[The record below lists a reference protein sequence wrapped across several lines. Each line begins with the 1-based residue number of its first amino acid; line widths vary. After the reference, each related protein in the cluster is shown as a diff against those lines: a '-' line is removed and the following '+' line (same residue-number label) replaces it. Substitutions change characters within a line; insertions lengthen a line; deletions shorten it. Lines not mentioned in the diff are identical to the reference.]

1 MRRFRRRPMAA
12 LELLAGATWA
22 KVIAARNG
30 YLVDWLSRIAD
41 GFFTWSTAGK
51 PVRMN
56 VARGGGDQ
64 VNEGLMSSNGI
75 LVGVNQFLQ
84 PVPAAFGA
92 VEVDDLEPVRPRFNE
107 RLPTQRIERDA
118 LDVSAAPVCTEN

>member
-1 MRRFRRRPMAA
+1 MAA

-92 VEVDDLEPVRPRFNE
+92 VYSSFGWGEIESHLLDQARVGRRFRPVSGWS
-107 RLPTQRIERDA
+107 L
-118 LDVSAAPVCTEN
+118 

>member
-1 MRRFRRRPMAA
+1 MRRFGRRPMAA
-12 LELLAGATWA
+12 LELLAGAAWA

-30 YLVDWLSRIAD
+30 HLVDRLSRIAD
-41 GFFTWSTAGK
+41 GFSTWSTASK

-56 VARGGGDQ
+56 VAHTGGDY

-92 VEVDDLEPVRPRFNE
+92 VEVDDLEDRKSTR
-107 RLPTQRIERDA
+107 
-118 LDVSAAPVCTEN
+118 

>member
-1 MRRFRRRPMAA
+1 MAA

-30 YLVDWLSRIAD
+30 YLVDQLSRIAD
-41 GFFTWSTAGK
+41 GFSTWSTAGK

-64 VNEGLMSSNGI
+64 VNEGLMFLAAASAYGPRRGI
-75 LVGVNQFLQ
+75 Y
-84 PVPAAFGA
+84 
-92 VEVDDLEPVRPRFNE
+92 D
-107 RLPTQRIERDA
+107 T
-118 LDVSAAPVCTEN
+118 

>member
-1 MRRFRRRPMAA
+1 MAA

-75 LVGVNQFLQ
+75 LVGVH
-84 PVPAAFGA
+84 
-92 VEVDDLEPVRPRFNE
+92 
-107 RLPTQRIERDA
+107 
-118 LDVSAAPVCTEN
+118 

>member
-1 MRRFRRRPMAA
+1 MAA
-12 LELLAGATWA
+12 LELLAGAAWA
-22 KVIAARNG
+22 KVIAASNG
-30 YLVDWLSRIAD
+30 YLVDRLSRIAD
-41 GFFTWSTAGK
+41 GFSTWSTASK

-56 VARGGGDQ
+56 VAHTGGDH

-92 VEVDDLEPVRPRFNE
+92 VEVDDLEPVRPRVNE
-107 RLPTQRIERDA
+107 RLPTQRIERQG
-118 LDVSAAPVCTEN
+118 LDEAAAPVCTRKLDSV

>member
-1 MRRFRRRPMAA
+1 MAA

-64 VNEGLMSSNGI
+64 VNEGPL
-75 LVGVNQFLQ
+75 LV
-84 PVPAAFGA
+84 P
-92 VEVDDLEPVRPRFNE
+92 
-107 RLPTQRIERDA
+107 
-118 LDVSAAPVCTEN
+118 